1 MSKST
6 IKQELVNRLSEK
18 FRSINNDLFSGVKN
32 DPKNTSFVDF
42 INFSFYGIVPS
53 GSFTDLGIDE
63 KDYVYSF
70 SVKNA
75 VKNTL
80 KLNSDAKLPLGIS
93 QASDDGKDLKLNIS
107 FNNVNAGY
115 ELNFLDVS
123 RMTSIINDK
132 LSKFINHRKGLLPA
146 ECNKYKTIDDF
157 YDAVIKDYNK
167 GLENSE
173 RIGHKSSPIAR
184 ENFVNMFH
192 NPLIEGIRDLGT
204 ELEKS
209 YLATK
214 SVADVVKQQEDI
226 AKHAEAKRL
235 KEIKKAENQ
244 KEKEVALSRL
254 GSGLLQVA
262 NRKIE
267 ENTLVSFALVG
278 ENGQWYGYETK
289 MSLADIKFKYDLSY
303 AQRFLIMEVVD
314 KNNNAKPLD
323 STIVDIC
330 PNATSIEIGAN
341 VTQINNNAFA
351 RKNINSVFLVAD
363 ESFDSNGNLVW
374 KLEEDAFKS
383 DNSKLKVYVS
393 GHKGKN
399 NVYTGYTPD
408 LFMQQYYNNELQN
421 SIAGR
426 VSRSKYVS
434 TSNKNTISVPV
445 ESNNVV
451 DEKQEKENYPV
462 VAWKNYP
469 VVVWN
474 NNIINNIAI
483 DEINR
488 ERQEA
493 YEKETEVTLFLLSAV
508 KNNNGKVTNVPSTAV
523 GDPITGTIS
532 EIKKKY
538 SEHLN
543 KADGVLIM
551 GVFDKKDNTPGPL
564 TKDIVDLCPNAS
576 TIEVSPNV
584 SQISKEA
591 FSRDSIS
598 DVFLMGG
605 ENFDSETGKL
615 AWDIEQGAVGN
626 GNSDFRIHLAGA
638 RRGVEGGVYTGFT
651 AESFNNFYENY
662 NGLLKADVNGG
673 ILTTSKESVVPKT
686 DNNEKVV
693 TKIDDAESVATVDT
707 NNNVVN
713 NGGQNSNANSN
724 VNINQAST
732 NTNTNNNNTVNTN
745 TTNTATNNYQGRPH
759 VYPYVL
765 DKHRH
770 LNFGF
775 GSIVRW
781 SIKRPVWSTI
791 AITGGLLGV
800 AGILSGVVPA
810 FGALFSSIKIATIS
824 VVSVGILVGGAI
836 QIGKQILKKTN
847 PRYRSLF
854 LTDKANKLNRKIA
867 DKIRRIQSNMNNQR
881 RLLEDE
887 VGLLHG
893 NATKTEGR
901 KELSENNINTI
912 RNEHAEYLKLQKQNQ
927 KLIQSG
933 KGITNLNNRMQRIM
947 EEVDRLEGTIG
958 REDSLK
964 QRLRQ
969 DKVKDVNSIIGYV
982 NRAHKQMGKV
992 YRPNTNMDIPEGESN
1007 ANVYDHYRRYYTDKV
1022 NQQYGTSN
1030 YRFRENQIM
1039 NMPLDSDYTQ
1049 DIKSDVRNRVGR
1061 ILDGESEDNFG
1072 VRFINIEGKEEY
1084 VRSNN
1089 PKYFRRNNRNNNTAR
1104 ENNNADANVNTNTG
1118 DGNEN
1123 ER

>member
-6 IKQELVNRLSEK
+6 IKPELVNSLSEK
-18 FRSINNDLFSGVKN
+18 FRSINDDLFLGVKN
-32 DPKNTSFVDF
+32 DPNNTSFVDF

-53 GSFTDLGIDE
+53 GSFADLGIDE

-80 KLNSDAKLPLGIS
+80 KLNSDAKLPLEIS
-93 QASDDGKDLKLNIS
+93 QVSEDGKTNLKLNIP
-107 FNNVNAGY
+107 FDMYVNDDY

-132 LSKFINHRKGLLPA
+132 LSKFINHSKGLLSS
-146 ECNKYKTIDDF
+146 ERDKYKTIDDF

-167 GLENSE
+167 GLVNSE
-173 RIGHKSSPIAR
+173 KIGHKSSPIAR

-192 NPLIEGIRDLGT
+192 NPLVEGVRRLGT

-214 SVADVVKQQEDI
+214 SVADVIKQQEDI
-226 AKHAEAKRL
+226 AKRAEAKRL

-244 KEKEVALSRL
+244 KEKEAALSRL

-289 MSLADIKFKYDLSY
+289 MSLADIKFKYDLSD

-341 VTQINNNAFA
+341 VTQINNNTFA

-363 ESFDSNGNLVW
+363 EAFDSNGNLVW

-383 DNSKLKVYVS
+383 DNSRLKVYVS

-399 NVYTGYTPD
+399 NVYTSYNPD

-434 TSNKNTISVPV
+434 TSNENTISVPV
-445 ESNNVV
+445 ESNNTV
-451 DEKQEKENYPV
+451 DEKQDKENYPV

-474 NNIINNIAI
+474 NNIINDIAI

-551 GVFDKKDNTPGPL
+551 GVFDKKDNTPSAL

-576 TIEVSPNV
+576 TIEVSPHV

-605 ENFDSETGKL
+605 DNFDSETGKL

-651 AESFNNFYENY
+651 AETFNNFYENY

-673 ILTTSKESVVPKT
+673 IFTTSKESVVSKT
-686 DNNEKVV
+686 DNDEKVV
-693 TKIDDAESVATVDT
+693 TNIDDAESVAAAET
-707 NNNVVN
+707 NNNVAN
-713 NGGQNSNANSN
+713 NGGQNSN

-732 NTNTNNNNTVNTN
+732 STNANNNNTVNTN
-745 TTNTATNNYQGRPH
+745 TANNYQGRPH
-759 VYPYVL
+759 VYPYAL
-765 DKHRH
+765 DTHRH

-791 AITGGLLGV
+791 AVTGGLLGV

-824 VVSVGILVGGAI
+824 VAAVSILVGGAI

-854 LTDKANKLNRKIA
+854 LTDKANKINRKIA
-867 DKIRRIQSNMNNQR
+867 DKIRRVQSNMNHQR
-881 RLLEDE
+881 TLLEDE

-912 RNEHAEYLKLQKQNQ
+912 QNEHAKYLKLQRQNQ

-933 KGITNLNNRMQRIM
+933 KGVTKLNDKMQRIM

-958 REDSLK
+958 REDSQK

-969 DKVKDVNSIIGYV
+969 ERVSEVNSMIGYV
-982 NRAHKQMGKV
+982 NRAHNRMGRV
-992 YRPNTNMDIPEGESN
+992 YRPNSNIDIPEGESN
-1007 ANVYDHYRRYYTDKV
+1007 ANVYDHYRRYYADKV
-1022 NQQYGTSN
+1022 NEQYGSN
-1030 YRFRENQIM
+1030 NENQIL
-1039 NMPLDSDYTQ
+1039 NTSLDDMYTG
-1049 DIKSDVRNRVGR
+1049 DIKSDVRDRVGR
-1061 ILDGESEDNFG
+1061 ILEGESEDSYGINY
-1072 VRFINIEGKEEY
+1072 INIEGKEEY
-1084 VRSNN
+1084 VRANN
-1089 PKYFRRNNRNNNTAR
+1089 PKYLRRNHRNCRNVN
-1104 ENNNADANVNTNTG
+1104 ENSNNAGANANTNAG